1 MQYDIMPSGMRIF
14 QFMLPGENYG
24 GKRRMS
30 SKFNTDPT
38 AKSERISRL
47 VENLYR
53 KMPEIEPDRAG
64 TADGKLQGDG
74 GRTYLIMRRAKAFAH
89 HSCPYSN
96 HYP

>member
-14 QFMLPGENYG
+14 QYMLPGENYG
-24 GKRRMS
+24 GKCRMS

-53 KMPEIEPDRAG
+53 KMPEIEPDRAVPVSYTHLDVYKRQPG
-64 TADGKLQGDG
+64 NWPMVFPL
-74 GRTYLIMRRAKAFAH
+74 
-89 HSCPYSN
+89 
-96 HYP
+96 

>member
-53 KMPEIEPDRAG
+53 KMP
-64 TADGKLQGDG
+64 
-74 GRTYLIMRRAKAFAH
+74 
-89 HSCPYSN
+89 
-96 HYP
+96 

>member
-53 KMPEIEPDRAG
+53 KMPEIEPDRAVLL
-64 TADGKLQGDG
+64 TGKLQGDG
-74 GRTYLIMRRAKAFAH
+74 GRTYYYAQGQGLCPY
-89 HSCPYSN
+89 SCPYSN